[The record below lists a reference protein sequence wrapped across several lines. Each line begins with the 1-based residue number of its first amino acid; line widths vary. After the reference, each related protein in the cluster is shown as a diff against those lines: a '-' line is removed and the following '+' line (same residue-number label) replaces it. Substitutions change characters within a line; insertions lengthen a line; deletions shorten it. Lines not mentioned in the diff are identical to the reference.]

1 MGRDGGAVGAL
12 PRAEEPI
19 VHARTTTLQ
28 AEPGKIADGI
38 AYVRDEVLP
47 RVTAMDGCVGM
58 SMLVDRE
65 SGRCIATTAWES
77 EAALR
82 ASAEAVRPSREEAE
96 RVLGSSGS
104 SVDTWEVAVVH
115 RDHAIPDGAF
125 ARITWLSGESE
136 TADRAVEMFRMAV
149 LPKVQELPG
158 FCSAS
163 LLISREAGRAVGT
176 VMFEDRDRLADSRE
190 ATARIRR
197 DATQESG
204 ATVDDVTE
212 MEVAFAH
219 LHVPE
224 MA

>member
-1 MGRDGGAVGAL
+1 M
-12 PRAEEPI
+12 
-19 VHARTTTLQ
+19 HARTTTLQ
-28 AEPGKIADGI
+28 ADPGKIGDGI
-38 AYVRDEVLP
+38 AYIRDEILP

-65 SGRCIATTAWES
+65 SGRCIVTTAWES
-77 EAALR
+77 EQALQ
-82 ASAEAVRPSREEAE
+82 ASAEMVRPLREQAE
-96 RVLGSSGS
+96 KALGSSNG

-125 ARITWLSGESE
+125 ARVTWLSGESQ

-149 LPKVQELPG
+149 LPKVQELAG
-158 FCSAS
+158 FCSGS
-163 LLISREAGRAVGT
+163 MLISREAGRVVGT
-176 VMFEDRDRLADSRE
+176 VMFESRDHLMDSRE
-190 ATARIRR
+190 AAARIRTT
-197 DATQESG
+197 ASQEAG
-204 ATVDDVTE
+204 ARVDDVAE

>member
-1 MGRDGGAVGAL
+1 
-12 PRAEEPI
+12 
-19 VHARTTTLQ
+19 VHVRTTTLQ
-28 AEPGKIADGI
+28 AEPGKIGDGI

-47 RVTAMDGCVGM
+47 RVTAMDGCLGM

-65 SGRCIATTAWES
+65 TGRCIATTAWES

-82 ASAEAVRPSREEAE
+82 ASAEMVRPLREGAE
-96 RVLGSSGS
+96 RALGSTAS

-125 ARITWLSGESE
+125 ARVTWLSGESN
-136 TADRAVEMFRMAV
+136 TAERAVEMFRMGV
-149 LPKVQELPG
+149 LPQVQELDG

-163 LLISREAGRAVGT
+163 MLISRDAGRAVGT
-176 VMFEDRDRLADSRE
+176 VMFENRDQVVDSRE
-190 ATARIRR
+190 AAARIR
-197 DATQESG
+197 ATASKEAG
-204 ATVDDVTE
+204 ATVDDVAE

>member
-1 MGRDGGAVGAL
+1 M
-12 PRAEEPI
+12 
-19 VHARTTTLQ
+19 HARTTTLQ

-38 AYVRDEVLP
+38 AYVRDEILP
-47 RVTAMDGCVGM
+47 KVTAMDGCVGM

-77 EAALR
+77 EAAIR
-82 ASAEAVRPSREEAE
+82 ASAETVSPMREAAE
-96 RVLGSSGS
+96 RAMGSTGS

-125 ARITWLSGESE
+125 ARVTWLSGESD
-136 TADRAVEMFRMAV
+136 TAERAVEMFRMGV
-149 LPKVQELPG
+149 LPRVQELAG

-163 LLISREAGRAVGT
+163 MLVSRESGRAVGT
-176 VMFEDRDRLADSRE
+176 VMFESRDQVVDSRE
-190 ATARIRR
+190 AAARLRGTASKEI
-197 DATQESG
+197 G
-204 ATVDDVTE
+204 AKVDDVAE

-219 LHVPE
+219 LHLPE